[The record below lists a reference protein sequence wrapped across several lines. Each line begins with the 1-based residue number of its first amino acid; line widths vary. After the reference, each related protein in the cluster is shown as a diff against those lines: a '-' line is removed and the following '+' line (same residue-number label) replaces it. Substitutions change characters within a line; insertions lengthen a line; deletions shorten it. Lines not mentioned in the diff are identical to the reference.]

1 MLYQLSKNVDSY
13 FFRMFISELEK
24 DMKDENDEP
33 DQATLTNQIR
43 KERSKIPS
51 DSRSHSRRSSKNLFL
66 RPDPSA
72 PTLHPPSFMD
82 PEKHP
87 DIIEDDRWS
96 GDSTLHFK
104 TKEMNPIAEEKHGVQ
119 NV

>member
-24 DMKDENDEP
+24 DMKDEDEP

-104 TKEMNPIAEEKHGVQ
+104 TKEINPIAEEKSGVQ

>member
-1 MLYQLSKNVDSY
+1 
-13 FFRMFISELEK
+13 MFISELEK

-87 DIIEDDRWS
+87 DIKEDDRWS

-104 TKEMNPIAEEKHGVQ
+104 TKEMNPIAEEKSGVQ

>member
-24 DMKDENDEP
+24 DMKDEDEP

-87 DIIEDDRWS
+87 DIMEDDRWS
-96 GDSTLHFK
+96 RDSIRNMK
-104 TKEMNPIAEEKHGVQ
+104 PKEINPVTEEPDGMQAV
-119 NV
+119 